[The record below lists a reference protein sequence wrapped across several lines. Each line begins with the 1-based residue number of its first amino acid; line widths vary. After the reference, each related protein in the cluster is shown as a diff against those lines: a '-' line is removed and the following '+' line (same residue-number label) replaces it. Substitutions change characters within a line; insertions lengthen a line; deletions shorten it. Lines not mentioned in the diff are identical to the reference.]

1 MLLEADSAGEAREQ
15 VRRILASET
24 LRHADSL
31 KRLFAYL
38 AEKSL
43 AGEAAALKEY
53 VVGVDVF
60 GKPQDYDPQK
70 DASVRIQTGK
80 LRQKLE
86 EYYFKEGACD
96 PVRIEF
102 PKGHFELHFRRNDAI
117 QPGAVPQRQWKLA
130 ALVLGAA
137 WVATCAAWFLWHA
150 GLWEA
155 LTSEQRALWAPLI
168 SEDRPVL
175 ICLGTPLFVKG
186 PPGFFRSPLVNR
198 WEEALE
204 SPDLEW
210 MRADIAAGRATP
222 VHIYT
227 GVGDAMAAAEITRL
241 LTAAGARFLL
251 RRSSALIWEDLAH
264 HPIVF
269 LGPPKYTP
277 RINEIPVQ
285 RDLVMEGRRI
295 RNLRPRPGEPETL
308 EGSWPDHSPHVVE
321 DYALISRVPGLH
333 GRTRYLIL
341 SASSTEGTAA
351 AAQFVVD
358 PKFAAELVRRLSSG
372 SGRMPEFFDAV
383 IRARFRA
390 MVPVEI
396 SYQFHHVLEWK
407 EEPARKQ

>member
-1 MLLEADSAGEAREQ
+1 MLLEAGSADELREQ

-24 LRHADSL
+24 LRHADTL

-43 AGEAAALKEY
+43 AGEAGALKEY

-86 EYYFKEGACD
+86 EYYFKEGARD

-102 PKGHFELHFRRNDAI
+102 PKGHFELHFRPNDAV
-117 QPGAVPQRQWKLA
+117 QPGAVPQRKWKAA

-137 WVATCAAWFLWHA
+137 WLATCAAWFLWRA
-150 GLWEA
+150 GPSDSF
-155 LTSEQRALWAPLI
+155 TSEQQALWAPLI
-168 SEDRPVL
+168 SKDRPVL

-222 VHIYT
+222 VQIYT
-227 GVGDAMAAAEITRL
+227 GVGDAMAAAEIARL
-241 LTAAGARFLL
+241 LTAGGARFLL
-251 RRSSALIWEDLAH
+251 RRSSALSWEDLANH
-264 HPIVF
+264 HIVF

-351 AAQFVVD
+351 AAQFVTD
-358 PKFAAELVRRLSSG
+358 PRFAAELVRRVSGG
-372 SGRMPEFFDAV
+372 SGQVPEFFDAV

-390 MVPVEI
+390 MVPVEM

-407 EEPARKQ
+407 AEPAHKQ